1 MDLGTVS
8 GTVINTPVLVGATYS
23 SKITDNIFR
32 VGVNYHFNSPVV
44 ARY

>member
-1 MDLGTVS
+1 VDLGSIS
-8 GTVINTPVLVGATYS
+8 GTVINTPALIGAIYN

-32 VGVNYHFNSPVV
+32 VGVNYHFNAPVV